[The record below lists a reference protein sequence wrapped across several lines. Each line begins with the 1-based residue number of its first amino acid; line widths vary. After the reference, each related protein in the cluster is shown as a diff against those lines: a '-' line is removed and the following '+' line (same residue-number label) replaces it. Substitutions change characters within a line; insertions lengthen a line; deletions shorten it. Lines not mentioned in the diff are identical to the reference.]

1 MIFLFL
7 VIFQVH
13 HTLIDRLVFVE
24 GKMKIGREEERKG
37 GKEERK
43 LENEGGK

>member
-24 GKMKIGREEERKG
+24 GKMKIGREEGREVRRK
-37 GKEERK
+37 ES
-43 LENEGGK
+43 